1 MKYRAFLT
9 LSVLVAAIA
18 AAQDDDNVISG
29 KGTAN
34 FIPPFLSAHRI
45 GNSNIF
51 QSPTTGNIGIGTTT
65 PDSTFRVFNSSNSL
79 NSGA

>member
-51 QSPTTGNIGIGTTT
+51 QSPGGNVGIGITA
-65 PDSTFRVFNSSNSL
+65 PLFPLHIFSNNSFPPP
-79 NSGA
+79 SGA